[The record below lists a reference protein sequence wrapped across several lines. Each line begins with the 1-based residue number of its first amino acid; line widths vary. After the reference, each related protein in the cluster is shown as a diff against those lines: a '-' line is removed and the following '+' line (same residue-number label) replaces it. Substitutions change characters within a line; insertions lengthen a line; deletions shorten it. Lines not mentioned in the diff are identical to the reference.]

1 MEELPAHPWEIEEA
15 LDEGVTALCSYGP
28 HHVIESHGKVT
39 GMRLQSCL
47 SVFDEQGR
55 FAPQFADEYTDLE
68 CDVIVFAIGQA
79 PDLAQLVSGSDLLLT
94 DRGLLPVDG
103 TVMTTHVKG
112 VFACGEVVTGPG
124 SAIASIASGHEAAI
138 SIDRHLRGVDLCE
151 GRSYRPVPG
160 YPRYQKATL
169 DGVEPSRRRP
179 PMPVSRGMERVRDF
193 RPVELGLT
201 SVEGLAEAAR
211 CLRCRSGVCVGC
223 TFCARTCPDY
233 AIQVERVDDP
243 GARSVT
249 RFDMDLSKC
258 CFCGLCAE
266 QCPTGA
272 LQHTGQ
278 YEMSFYSRD
287 LTLFDRVEMGRPA
300 EGTRST
306 GADAREGVPR

>member
-1 MEELPAHPWEIEEA
+1 
-15 LDEGVTALCSYGP
+15 
-28 HHVIESHGKVT
+28 
-39 GMRLQSCL
+39 
-47 SVFDEQGR
+47 
-55 FAPQFADEYTDLE
+55 
-68 CDVIVFAIGQA
+68 
-79 PDLAQLVSGSDLLLT
+79 
-94 DRGLLPVDG
+94 
-103 TVMTTHVKG
+103 
-112 VFACGEVVTGPG
+112 
-124 SAIASIASGHEAAI
+124 
-138 SIDRHLRGVDLCE
+138 
-151 GRSYRPVPG
+151 
-160 YPRYQKATL
+160 
-169 DGVEPSRRRP
+169 
-179 PMPVSRGMERVRDF
+179 MPVSRGLERVRDF

-249 RFDMDLSKC
+249 RFDMDLSTC